1 MRSWID
7 LVDLD
12 PGSSGRMKSAVGR
25 QSCTNTNIGL
35 DGGPLVTPGVAGSFL
50 MKVSSALIKSS
61 SLSNSRVCSQLWE
74 WVTAPR
80 LISGTG
86 GSDRTSYSM
95 AWERGRARMFLQ

>member
-7 LVDLD
+7 PVDLD
-12 PGSSGRMKSAVGR
+12 PGSSGRMKRAVGR
-25 QSCTNTNIGL
+25 QSCTDTNISL
-35 DGGPLVTPGVAGSFL
+35 DGGPQVTEVMEGSLL

-80 LISGTG
+80 LKE
-86 GSDRTSYSM
+86 
-95 AWERGRARMFLQ
+95 ALC